1 LKVIVENDTMNIYI
15 FGNGNI
21 SFTDYKIHYE
31 QILNRYLNKV
41 NVSFIVCDFK
51 GVDTLTMEVLKCTS
65 DKVSIYHVSDK
76 PRYLPDKFKTKVSSW
91 KILGSFENDEQRD
104 LEAIKNCTHFI
115 ATDFNSDNNRK
126 SGTQKNIELCEKLG
140 KIKLNNE

>member
-1 LKVIVENDTMNIYI
+1 MNIYI

-21 SFTDYKIHYE
+21 SFTDYKIYYE
-31 QILNRYLNKV
+31 QILNRYLNNE

-51 GVDTLTMEVLKCTS
+51 GVDTLTMEVLKCSS

-76 PRYLPDKFKTKVSSW
+76 PRYLPDKFKTKVSNW
-91 KILGSFENDEQRD
+91 KILGGFENDEQRD

-115 ATDFNSDNNRK
+115 ATDFNAGNKRK
-126 SGTQKNIELCEKLG
+126 SGTQKNIELCEKLS
-140 KIKLNNE
+140 KIKLKNE